1 MQSRYRILFLVALFF
16 FSACGPKRI
25 ISTAPVRVETA
36 DELFLRAEKMLQLKS
51 YKTALAIYDE
61 YLSRF
66 PDKPLAAAVLMKT
79 GAIYAILGNNEKA
92 RYAYDRLVN
101 EYPDSPL
108 AFDARVERLATYYN
122 EGQYQE
128 VIKQAHFLLEQKVPD
143 RNTFRT
149 YILLGDTYLATGSI
163 DAAVCVYISAYS
175 KFKDLEKE
183 SLLEKLNQALKQLS
197 ARDVASVLEQLEDDQ
212 SKGDFIYLLGVSKA
226 KEEYDEEIN
235 VLSEFIE
242 KYPEHEM
249 ALSAKNLVDE
259 LSKKAVYSRY
269 TIGCVLPLSGPYK
282 TYGNLALKG
291 IELALAQFS
300 SRAGTN
306 PSIKIIIKDTGSDPD
321 KAAIA
326 VRELFKEHVAAIIG
340 PIITAEPAALEAQLR
355 GIPIITLTQK
365 DNITDIGDYVF
376 RNFLTPAM
384 QTKAIVSYAI
394 NTLGLKSFAIL
405 YPDENYGK
413 TYMNLFWDEV
423 IACGGKVV
431 GVESYNVDQTDFAD
445 PIKKLAGFYYKA
457 PEDLINLPIQVTD
470 EEKKIVA
477 EESYRNKEPG
487 LMIDFDALFI
497 PDAPNKV
504 GLIVPQLAFYDI
516 KNTCLLG
523 TNLWHSNS
531 LIKMSRK
538 YVQGA
543 ILTDGFFEDS
553 SFKYVKEFVKNFEE
567 VFKEK
572 PGFIEAVSYDTAMI
586 LFQKIS
592 RPDIRFRSAIK
603 DELMNLSDFQG
614 LTGITSF
621 DKNREVHKKL
631 FLLQIK
637 GDKFVELKFK

>member
-1 MQSRYRILFLVALFF
+1 
-16 FSACGPKRI
+16 
-25 ISTAPVRVETA
+25 
-36 DELFLRAEKMLQLKS
+36 MLQLKS

-445 PIKKLAGFYYKA
+445 PIKKLAGFYYKV